1 MRILVADDDEL
12 TRELLDVVLVRAGH
26 EVTVAAD
33 GEAAWAAF
41 ADTRP
46 DVVLSDWRMP
56 GLDGPGLVRRIRAD
70 DGAYAYVVLLTALDD
85 PAALRG
91 AMTAGADDYLTKP
104 VDFAQLEARLI
115 LAERVVGLHASLAA
129 REDELERLNAT
140 LAREAR
146 GIR

>member
-46 DVVLSDWRMP
+46 DVVLSDWMMP

-70 DGAYAYVVLLTALDD
+70 DGTYAYVSCSPRSTT
-85 PAALRG
+85 RRRC
-91 AMTAGADDYLTKP
+91 AG
-104 VDFAQLEARLI
+104 R
-115 LAERVVGLHASLAA
+115 
-129 REDELERLNAT
+129 
-140 LAREAR
+140 
-146 GIR
+146 